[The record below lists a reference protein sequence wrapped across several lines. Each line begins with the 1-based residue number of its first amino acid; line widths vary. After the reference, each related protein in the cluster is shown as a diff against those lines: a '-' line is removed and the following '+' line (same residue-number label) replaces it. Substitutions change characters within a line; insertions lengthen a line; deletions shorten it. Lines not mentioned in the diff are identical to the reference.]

1 MRKQKKI
8 LLWLAFPIAF
18 VALWELII
26 IIGKLPPFI
35 LPSPGQVF
43 DRFLISLK
51 DGTLLTHSLTT
62 LTEMLT
68 GLFVGTS
75 VALFFGY
82 IIAKSRIFEAL
93 ISPILVSSQAIPIVA
108 AAPLLVIWFGN
119 GFFTK
124 ALICSL
130 VVFFPVFVNTVIGIK
145 SVPRQLSE
153 LAKSLN
159 ASKWQILV
167 MLEIPSALAL
177 FLSGLKIGATLSVI
191 GAVVG
196 EFIGADEGLGFL
208 INLGRGLFDTA
219 LVFVAVLT
227 LMFIAL
233 SLYGILSWI
242 EKSVL
247 YWNDH
252 QKASILK

>member
-1 MRKQKKI
+1 MARHKNI
-8 LLWLAFPIAF
+8 ILWLVFPFAFLFFWQALSLIAN
-18 VALWELII
+18 
-26 IIGKLPPFI
+26 LPAFI
-35 LPSPGQVF
+35 LPSPALVF
-43 DRFLISLK
+43 HRFITAIQ

-68 GLFVGTS
+68 GLFVGTTTAI
-75 VALFFGY
+75 VFGY
-82 IIAKSRIFEAL
+82 IIAKSRLFEAL
-93 ISPILVSSQAIPIVA
+93 ISPILVSSQAVPIVA
-108 AAPLLVIWFGN
+108 IAPLLVIWFGN

-130 VVFFPVFVNTVIGIK
+130 IVFFPVFVNTVIGIK

-153 LAKSLN
+153 LAHSLN
-159 ASKWQILV
+159 ASRWQILIS
-167 MLEIPSALAL
+167 LEIPSALAL

-227 LMFIAL
+227 LMAVAL
-233 SLYGILSWI
+233 VLYGIISFI
-242 EKSVL
+242 EK
-247 YWNDH
+247 
-252 QKASILK
+252 KILFWVDDEKVRPLP

>member
-1 MRKQKKI
+1 MARHKNI
-8 LLWLAFPIAF
+8 ILWLVFPIAF
-18 VALWELII
+18 LLFWEGFSLFS
-26 IIGKLPPFI
+26 KFPAFI
-35 LPSPGQVF
+35 LPNPAAVF
-43 DRFLISLK
+43 QRFLTALR

-62 LTEMLT
+62 ISEMLT
-68 GLFVGTS
+68 GLFVGTTS
-75 VALFFGY
+75 AILIGY
-82 IIAKSRIFEAL
+82 IIAKSRLFEAL
-93 ISPILVSSQAIPIVA
+93 VSPILVSSQAVPIVA
-108 AAPLLVIWFGN
+108 IAPLLVIWFGN

-130 VVFFPVFVNTVIGIK
+130 IVFFPVFVNTVIGIK

-153 LAKSLN
+153 LVHSLD
-159 ASKWQILV
+159 ASRWQILTT
-167 MLEIPSALAL
+167 LEIPSALAL

-227 LMFIAL
+227 LMTVAL
-233 SLYGILSWI
+233 ALYGIISLI
-242 EKSVL
+242 EK
-247 YWNDH
+247 
-252 QKASILK
+252 KILFWIDDEKVRL